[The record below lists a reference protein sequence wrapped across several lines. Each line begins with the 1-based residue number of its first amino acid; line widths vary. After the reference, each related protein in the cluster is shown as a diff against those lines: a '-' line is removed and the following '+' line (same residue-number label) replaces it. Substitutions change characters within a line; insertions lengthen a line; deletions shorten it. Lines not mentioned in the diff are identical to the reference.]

1 VVTCNLLSM
10 KKVVLLFLFIL
21 VCLLGFT
28 QSSIRINSSLENP
41 YYINPAAIDD
51 DYAAVFSMAA
61 RKQWFGLSG
70 SPSTFY
76 AAGTGYIDKMQTQFG
91 MKAYAD
97 QIGYTHI
104 SNISLSYAYSV
115 ELDPYW
121 RLHLGL
127 AASFQNLSYDL
138 TQVNPETLDDPAF
151 LTHLLKQNNY
161 NCDLGAQL
169 TNKTLTIGLSGQNIF
184 SIFFNENKLQTNA
197 NFLYAKY
204 RKKTNQAVDMQ
215 YGVTAIQYGSALQME
230 FSITSYFKA
239 YQQPDLFQAGLFY
252 RTRSDMGVLFGLNLG
267 ESMHLW
273 YSYDFNVGGIRTSL
287 IGTHELMLILKLNKR
302 PDCLHCEQ

>member
-1 VVTCNLLSM
+1 M
-10 KKVVLLFLFIL
+10 KKVVFFFLFMLLFQ
-21 VCLLGFT
+21 LGFA
-28 QSSIRINSSLENP
+28 QSSIRINNFLENP

-51 DYAAVFSMAA
+51 DYAAVFSVAA

-70 SPSTFY
+70 SPSTFF
-76 AAGTGYIDKMQTQFG
+76 ASGTRYLDNMQTQFG
-91 MKAYAD
+91 LKVYAD

-104 SNISLSYAYSV
+104 SNISFSYAYSV
-115 ELDPYW
+115 VLDPDW

-138 TQVNPETLDDPAF
+138 SQVNPETLDDQAF

-169 TNKTLTIGLSGQNIF
+169 TNKTLTLGMSGLNIF

-204 RKKTNQAVDMQ
+204 RKKTNQAIDMQ
-215 YGVTAIQYGSALQME
+215 YGVSAIQYGSALQME
-230 FSITSYFKA
+230 FSLTSYFKY
-239 YQQPDLFQAGLFY
+239 YQQPDIFQAGLFY
-252 RTRSDMGVLFGLNLG
+252 RTRNDMGVLLGLNLG
-267 ESMHLW
+267 ESVHLW

-287 IGTHELMLILKLNKR
+287 VGTHELMLVFKLDKR
-302 PDCLHCEQ
+302 PDCLHCDQ